1 MLLKKK
7 YLTKKYLSKHL
18 IKIYKKLCLEINI
31 LFEIILT
38 SKLSNAIKSK
48 MLEKRQEIIVDIL
61 FII

>member
-48 MLEKRQEIIVDIL
+48 MLEKR
-61 FII
+61 

>member
-7 YLTKKYLSKHL
+7 YLTKKYLSKQL
-18 IKIYKKLCLEINI
+18 IKIYKKLCREINI

-48 MLEKRQEIIVDIL
+48 MLEKR
-61 FII
+61 